1 MDTGHRFDLEQ
12 RESRRVPASS
22 IIRLA
27 ASHRTH
33 HRALALA
40 PRSRSNPHSPA
51 PLSSPSTM
59 SFFDS
64 VRTTLNE
71 TMVKTVN
78 LVSGPLTESRF
89 QELGVLT
96 PDEVHARSQTLLTHE
111 SGRLYLTPGS
121 LYLCSLGVV
130 CACWRPVGEQV
141 PHVGLVRAGRSHHEA
156 VEEIAIAMA
165 LALWLLDTHSLAW
178 SAHMIG

>member
-1 MDTGHRFDLEQ
+1 MGECQ
-12 RESRRVPASS
+12 RHPSFAWLPRIARTIAPSLSPLDRGPIPTLNSS
-22 IIRLA
+22 LI
-27 ASHRTH
+27 
-33 HRALALA
+33 
-40 PRSRSNPHSPA
+40 
-51 PLSSPSTM
+51 STM

-156 VEEIAIAMA
+156 VEEIAIVIA
-165 LALWLLDTHSLAW
+165 LALWLSTLTRSLGRL
-178 SAHMIG
+178 I

>member
-96 PDEVHARSQTLLTHE
+96 PDEVHARRQTLLTHTRVWAPL
-111 SGRLYLTPGS
+111 SHSWVVVLVFFG
-121 LYLCSLGVV
+121 CSLCVLET
-130 CACWRPVGEQV
+130 CW
-141 PHVGLVRAGRSHHEA
+141 
-156 VEEIAIAMA
+156 
-165 LALWLLDTHSLAW
+165 
-178 SAHMIG
+178 